1 MSGRSAVRIL
11 LPLVSTDFS
20 HDFVGKFAPS
30 REPPAERLDETL
42 VTLPPFRL
50 RRRLCGI
57 RQWRRA
63 GQPESDEQSQRLVGN
78 VDVSFKPLDLPRHP
92 VKPPRQRAL
101 QAIGAVRREMGRQRR
116 LDDQGLRR
124 PLRAA

>member
-20 HDFVGKFAPS
+20 HDFVGKFAPP
-30 REPPAERLDETL
+30 REPAAERLDETF

-50 RRRLCGI
+50 RRRLCGV

-63 GQPESDEQSQRLVGN
+63 GQPESDEQSQRLVGDL
-78 VDVSFKPLDLPRHP
+78 DVPFEPLDLPGHAIQS
-92 VKPPRQRAL
+92 PRK
-101 QAIGAVRREMGRQRR
+101 G
-116 LDDQGLRR
+116 GL
-124 PLRAA
+124 